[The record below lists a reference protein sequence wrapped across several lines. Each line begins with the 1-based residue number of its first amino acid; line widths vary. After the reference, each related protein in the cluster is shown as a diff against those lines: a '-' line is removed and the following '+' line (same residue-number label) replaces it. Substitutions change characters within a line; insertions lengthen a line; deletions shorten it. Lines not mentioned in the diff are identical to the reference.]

1 MQCVNIKPVDLKRT
15 EQLIFNF
22 LWGTKNIEDPRARDR
37 IKRSVMKNDYKEG
50 GLKIPD
56 IECLD
61 KALKLRQYIR
71 ANNSSH
77 TIKNIQK
84 YCIRN
89 TGEEY
94 VLAQEF
100 AKITNEEI
108 VCKIAQETINIIT
121 DNVRDE
127 IFGEQNADE
136 ISSSIAITQISMTK
150 VETYLKRKSRVFLNC
165 IMAQMQREGLESFLD
180 IVSEAET
187 ERDRNR
193 KKRLESILTAFPKYF
208 RNAANNFNEN
218 INIKHEEITHFLKID
233 NTWVPLKD
241 TTTRDFQ
248 WILKKALNRISETDF
263 EGKLD
268 VRKEIINPLQLRK
281 DCKNPKTRNIYFRM
295 IHNDFFTHKRMFTY
309 KMTATPNCPRC
320 NQVETS
326 KHLLWECA
334 ETKKLWKA
342 YNDVLREISLDK
354 MNLILYEDLFK
365 TETIPLL
372 MTIKLRMIQ
381 ELIQINRPTNWNTT
395 RTRNI
400 IFQIRNME
408 MQNSSSNNMKILK
421 RWENFKNLT
430 NND

>member
-1 MQCVNIKPVDLKRT
+1 
-15 EQLIFNF
+15 
-22 LWGTKNIEDPRARDR
+22 
-37 IKRSVMKNDYKEG
+37 
-50 GLKIPD
+50 
-56 IECLD
+56 
-61 KALKLRQYIR
+61 
-71 ANNSSH
+71 
-77 TIKNIQK
+77 
-84 YCIRN
+84 
-89 TGEEY
+89 
-94 VLAQEF
+94 
-100 AKITNEEI
+100 
-108 VCKIAQETINIIT
+108 
-121 DNVRDE
+121 
-127 IFGEQNADE
+127 
-136 ISSSIAITQISMTK
+136 
-150 VETYLKRKSRVFLNC
+150 
-165 IMAQMQREGLESFLD
+165 MAQMQRDGLESFLD

-193 KKRLESILTAFPKYF
+193 KKRLESILTAFPKYY

-326 KHLLWECA
+326 KHLLWECE

-342 YNDVLREISLDK
+342 YNDVLKEISLDK

-381 ELIQINRPTNWNTT
+381 ELIQINRPTNWNTS
-395 RTRNI
+395 RTLNI

-408 MQNSSSNNMKILK
+408 MQNSSSNNKKILK